1 VYACVGEIVR
11 YVCIEER
18 LEKRRTGKG
27 RIQGTKVSHTHI
39 QIDVHT
45 LGHCV
50 ALLVGEV
57 WLTGTVKCRPL
68 VEEEARKKE
77 RWRGGGQCQGGG
89 GGDEH

>member
-1 VYACVGEIVR
+1 VR

-18 LEKRRTGKG
+18 LEKRRTVKG
-27 RIQGTKVSHTHI
+27 CIQHTYIH
-39 QIDVHT
+39 IDVHT

-68 VEEEARKKE
+68 EEEASKKG
-77 RWRGGGQCQGGG
+77 RWGEGGQREGGG